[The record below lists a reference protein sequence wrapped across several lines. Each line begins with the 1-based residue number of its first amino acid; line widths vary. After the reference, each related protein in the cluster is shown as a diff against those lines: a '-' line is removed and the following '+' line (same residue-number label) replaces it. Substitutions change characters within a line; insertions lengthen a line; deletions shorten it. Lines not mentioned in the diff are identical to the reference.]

1 MTSPSEATKAI
12 YAHGVDGAF
21 FGILTVVLRKLNALR
36 KSWGKD
42 GNITAEIAKGGPQ
55 PLYLNPPHG

>member
-12 YAHGVDGAF
+12 YAHGVDVAF

-42 GNITAEIAKGGPQ
+42 GNITAEIAKVD
-55 PLYLNPPHG
+55 LNLCT